1 MEFIKYIKILG
12 CALFVVSCG
21 SSPKKYELDGSDIP
35 GYSKNE
41 YYGFIEF
48 SRPKGFTSY
57 TINNIDLYYNVPG
70 TYTTVGAKDLTSNLG
85 VATLLPF
92 LVRPT
97 VQSHKQMDSLVQET
111 GVRETRTI
119 TFKIRKFNDD
129 RQLKKIDHYFNNDY
143 FNVKGDL
150 WAATTFPE
158 LFGVNCGKKH
168 RNDTIKI
175 IPYGVHFVE
184 HYVTAKNVPETFRDE
199 ALKNI
204 LFIKF
209 IDFEGCIKA
218 GEDGQ
223 VL

>member
-70 TYTTVGAKDLTSNLG
+70 TYTTVGVKGLTSNLG

-111 GVRETRTI
+111 GVREGANKQVI
-119 TFKIRKFNDD
+119 SSQADS
-129 RQLKKIDHYFNNDY
+129 L
-143 FNVKGDL
+143 
-150 WAATTFPE
+150 
-158 LFGVNCGKKH
+158 
-168 RNDTIKI
+168 IKI
-175 IPYGVHFVE
+175 SRIW
-184 HYVTAKNVPETFRDE
+184 A
-199 ALKNI
+199 
-204 LFIKF
+204 
-209 IDFEGCIKA
+209 DFFPA
-218 GEDGQ
+218 NT
-223 VL
+223 